1 MDNKMSSLVMPPP
14 CGHGW
19 EMMEAMRRQQDL
31 VMQLRALVL
40 PLLHGVIDDTF
51 SATEIAVQLFDD
63 VIGCNIGVVSMLE
76 GCLMSTGGGG
86 GPSGDPVVHD
96 KSLVR
101 KNSTPNGEK
110 MTEEQA
116 RLAKQPNSVGQKRRS
131 YYRCAYR
138 ERNCLATKTI
148 EEQEPNDDDG
158 TGNSSI
164 AGEESAKYSVVYYG
178 DHTCKDHH
186 TISMVRLPQ
195 LVGSMDL
202 HQSTEMPQTSIDV
215 QESEADLDLPALLEV
230 FDSSLIDWEALYRSP
245 NAATS

>member
-1 MDNKMSSLVMPPP
+1 MDNKISSLVMPPP
-14 CGHGW
+14 CDHGW

-76 GCLMSTGGGG
+76 GCLMSTGCGG
-86 GPSGDPVVHD
+86 GPSGDPVVDD

-116 RLAKQPNSVGQKRRS
+116 RLTKQPNSVGQKRR
-131 YYRCAYR
+131 
-138 ERNCLATKTI
+138 RN
-148 EEQEPNDDDG
+148 NDKRSRSLVTHVPHYDG
-158 TGNSSI
+158 HLWR
-164 AGEESAKYSVVYYG
+164 KYG
-178 DHTCKDHH
+178 QKNINGRKHP
-186 TISMVRLPQ
+186 R
-195 LVGSMDL
+195 
-202 HQSTEMPQTSIDV
+202 
-215 QESEADLDLPALLEV
+215 
-230 FDSSLIDWEALYRSP
+230 
-245 NAATS
+245 